1 MLLILIN
8 FFPIAFVFGGSCIE
22 GLRSVAGSKFWNFWE
37 NGAFAVFSKKC
48 LPPYGWSG
56 SNFTAATNCTNLKI
70 VIQSKI
76 IEMQILEAKT
86 RHAIK
91 IQIFLLCQQQTIL
104 LVVNL
109 LSHKLLTAPTAL
121 IKKGTKKVSL

>member
-1 MLLILIN
+1 
-8 FFPIAFVFGGSCIE
+8 
-22 GLRSVAGSKFWNFWE
+22 
-37 NGAFAVFSKKC
+37 
-48 LPPYGWSG
+48 
-56 SNFTAATNCTNLKI
+56 
-70 VIQSKI
+70 
-76 IEMQILEAKT
+76 MQILEAKT